1 MRNIL
6 SVIFFV
12 LAGNAFA
19 SDVYYCSDAAV
30 AGIEPKEN
38 NQIGPYKGERFK
50 LSIDW
55 IAPKVLGEDILF
67 TDNLQQQCFTQY
79 DGGLVI
85 YCATEIGYLFNIH
98 QGTLKYN
105 RAATFN
111 LHGLRGRGDTLL
123 VATGTCEKF

>member
-6 SVIFFV
+6 SVIFIV

-30 AGIEPKEN
+30 AGIEPKN

-55 IAPKVLGEDILF
+55 IAPKVLGENIL
-67 TDNLQQQCFTQY
+67 L
-79 DGGLVI
+79 I
-85 YCATEIGYLFNIH
+85 AFNSNVSLSM
-98 QGTLKYN
+98 T
-105 RAATFN
+105 
-111 LHGLRGRGDTLL
+111 
-123 VATGTCEKF
+123 VV